1 LEKQTSIDM
10 DRNTPDQP
18 HKSSGEESKQQHKN
32 PFEPADNNSSAQE
45 LTEEDAALE
54 QQKKEAMTERD

>member
-1 LEKQTSIDM
+1 M

-18 HKSSGEESKQQHKN
+18 HESSGEESKQQHKN